1 MRAHC
6 ARRAR
11 CPPTHSPRPAHD
23 ARTAHVVGTAASAV
37 PGSARCRRKPHLA
50 RCTRCTKKPAPRM
63 LRPIRTLYALHK
75 PRGYVYCCPSHK
87 HRRTS
92 AGLAKTV
99 HAVPASQNS
108 YELCPPHAV
117 IARAFARCARRAT
130 PHARSSLHT
139 SGPPRLVRAPS
150 QLRLPRSMHR
160 IHKLHLAHSMHGAR
174 TVLCTRCALCA
185 RCTCLHV
192 QAAAEHTTAA
202 PTMSGIPKLRPLR
215 RPSALHA

>member
-1 MRAHC
+1 MQTQTT
-6 ARRAR
+6 
-11 CPPTHSPRPAHD
+11 P
-23 ARTAHVVGTAASAV
+23 
-37 PGSARCRRKPHLA
+37 
-50 RCTRCTKKPAPRM
+50 
-63 LRPIRTLYALHK
+63 RTLYTLHQK
-75 PRGYVYCCPSHK
+75 ARAAYAAPNTHTLRPPQA
-87 HRRTS
+87 
-92 AGLAKTV
+92 AGLRVLLPIAQTPRDLRKLYTLC
-99 HAVPASQNS
+99 PPPKKS

-215 RPSALHA
+215 RPSALHALRALYKLHELCTLGTLY